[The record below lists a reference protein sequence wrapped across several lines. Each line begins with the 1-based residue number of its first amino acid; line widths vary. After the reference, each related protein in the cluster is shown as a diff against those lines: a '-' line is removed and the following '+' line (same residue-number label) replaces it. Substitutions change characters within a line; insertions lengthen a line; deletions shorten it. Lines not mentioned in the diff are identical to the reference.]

1 MYDLNGNQNI
11 EINEYIETV
20 IEPLEK
26 TLESLEDIY

>member
-20 IEPLEK
+20 IEPLENS
-26 TLESLEDIY
+26 LNDLEDIY